1 MLLPKAR
8 PSDLAAGEHLARLKT
23 ISLSPSQK
31 RTTLPQNPITEMITL
46 RTMAKVA
53 AITATEVVDAA
64 VIVGVD
70 AVDIAKMAN
79 PKFPMTMS

>member
-1 MLLPKAR
+1 MLLPKVH

-23 ISLSPSQK
+23 ISLSPNQK

-53 AITATEVVDAA
+53 AITATEVVDVV
-64 VIVGVD
+64 VIAGVD
-70 AVDIAKMAN
+70 AVDTAKMAN